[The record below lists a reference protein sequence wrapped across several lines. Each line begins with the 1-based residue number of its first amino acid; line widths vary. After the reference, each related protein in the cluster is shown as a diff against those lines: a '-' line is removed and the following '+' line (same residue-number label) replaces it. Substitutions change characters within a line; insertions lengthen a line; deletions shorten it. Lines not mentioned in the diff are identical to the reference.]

1 MRKVA
6 VLMGMLGM
14 LGFSAAEGRSERQTA
29 TGAETGVLRV
39 SGMACGAC
47 AAKVAKEAR
56 KLDGVLDVTVSQPK
70 ERAEFTFDP
79 KKTSL
84 DAILEAINAKTP
96 FKAEVPAKK

>member
-1 MRKVA
+1 
-6 VLMGMLGM
+6 MGVLGM
-14 LGFSAAEGRSERQTA
+14 LGVWAAEGRSESQTA
-29 TGAETGVLRV
+29 KGAETGVLKV

-56 KLDGVLDVTVSQPK
+56 KLEGVLDVTVSQPK
-70 ERAEFTFDP
+70 ERAEITFDP